1 MCVWLSIFNTGEN
14 TILQYLTFVDRLQLS
29 TNMRPLLGRYASS
42 YPSAYYVGY
51 ATYNMNIY
59 QRVQSNGRSII
70 FVVVKSLGLIVLT
83 LLPLFAKANGYQL
96 FEENGKKG
104 IKNEQGQVIIPPSFE
119 ALGWS
124 DGSFSVIGNVTG
136 YRIGHSWGVINLKKE
151 FVTKAE
157 YETLVYAGGDNII
170 ARKKI
175 SPVAVKVGTLNLQ
188 GENKIPFVYDGIQ
201 INGLRAIV
209 FNLVNGKFWYGL
221 TDFQNNVL
229 LPVSFKNIFSL
240 GTLRF
245 AVQNPQNKMALYNEQ
260 GRAVT
265 DFSID
270 SISSFY
276 KGYAIIYENLLQG
289 LMDREGQIK
298 LKPIYQSIKINAEGK
313 IFARLPSEWVWLT
326 PKNEIVKKFMADS
339 LQPLANGHQ
348 LVTRGD
354 KMGVVDKDFKIV
366 IPIVYQKLQP
376 TNNGFIAEKNGK
388 LGAITLQEKE
398 VVPFIY
404 DHLEAQGNLF
414 EAFTTS
420 IGWQLVNENN
430 VVVTDKYYQ
439 SISKIREE
447 GFLVTHRN
455 YAGWLDNAGK
465 EVVHCVYDSIISM
478 KDNLVSVKFR
488 GQYGIIDKNDR
499 WVVPPQVYPIQLI
512 SSTHYLLK
520 QPGQSFLKTIEGQII
535 YFTPNKTSFE
545 KDYWLEHLPNGGD
558 RKISYEGIALPSAIQ
573 PQTENVQY
581 VFKESEGFRGVQ
593 KDGKFGFVDAKGKLR
608 IANRYDSIGDFHEGL
623 AAIKLIGKWGFL
635 NAQDKIAVHPNY
647 EWVDR
652 FNGGVC
658 IAKQRGKFGMID
670 ATGKAIL
677 EFRYDAINR
686 LPNGQLEIVANQK
699 KGRASAEGKIEI
711 ETRFNY
717 LAEVENGSL
726 IASQEGLF
734 GVVDRH
740 GLSVVPLNYSA
751 LIYQHQ
757 PNLYLG
763 LQKNHEKEIFLGQ

>member
-1 MCVWLSIFNTGEN
+1 LAKCAYGYRFLALAKIQSCNISLLWIGCNFTIQGNTS
-14 TILQYLTFVDRLQLS
+14 FV
-29 TNMRPLLGRYASS
+29 
-42 YPSAYYVGY
+42 
-51 ATYNMNIY
+51 
-59 QRVQSNGRSII
+59 I

-83 LLPLFAKANGYQL
+83 LFPLFAKANGYQL

-136 YRIGHSWGVINLKKE
+136 YRLAHYWGIINLKKE

-170 ARKKI
+170 ARKKL

-188 GENKIPFVYDGIQ
+188 GENKIPFAYDGIQ
-201 INGLRAIV
+201 ISGLRAIV

-221 TDFQNNVL
+221 TDLQNNVL
-229 LPVSFKNIFSL
+229 LPVLFKNIFSL

-289 LMDREGQIK
+289 LMDREGQVK
-298 LKPIYQSIKINAEGK
+298 LKPIYQSIKINDEGK
-313 IFARLPSEWVWLT
+313 IVG
-326 PKNEIVKKFMADS
+326 KFMADN

-354 KMGVVDKDFKIV
+354 KIGVVDQDFKIV
-366 IPIVYQKLQP
+366 VSIRYQKLQP
-376 TNNGFIAEKNGK
+376 IANGFIAAKNGK
-388 LGAITLQEKE
+388 LGAITSHEK
-398 VVPFIY
+398 VIVPFIY
-404 DHLEAQGNLF
+404 NRLNAAGNLF

-420 IGWQLVNENN
+420 IGWQLVDENN
-430 VVVTDKYYQ
+430 VVMTDKYYQ
-439 SISKIREE
+439 SISKLPEE

-455 YAGWLDNAGK
+455 YAGWLDNTGK
-465 EVVHCVYDSIISM
+465 EVVHCVYDSIISI

-488 GQYGIIDKNDR
+488 GQYGIIDKNER

-512 SSTHYLLK
+512 NSTHYLVK
-520 QPGQSFLKTIEGQII
+520 QSEQSFLKTIEGQII

-545 KDYWLEHLPNGGD
+545 KNYWLEHLPNGSD
-558 RKISYEGIALPSAIQ
+558 RKISYQGIALPSAIQ
-573 PQTENVQY
+573 PQIENVQY
-581 VFKESEGFRGVQ
+581 VFNESEGFRGVQ

-635 NAQDKIAVHPNY
+635 NAQDKIAIHPNY

-652 FNGGVC
+652 FRGGVC
-658 IAKQRGKFGMID
+658 MAKQRGKFGMID
-670 ATGKAIL
+670 ASGKPIL

-686 LPNGQLEIVANQK
+686 LPNGRLEIIANQK

-711 ETRFNY
+711 EPRFDY
-717 LAEVENGSL
+717 LREVENGRL

-734 GVVDRH
+734 GVISME
-740 GLSVVPLNYSA
+740 GLS
-751 LIYQHQ
+751 LIPIQYHRLHLD
-757 PNLYLG
+757 NSG
-763 LQKNHEKEIFLGQ
+763 KFFIGMINEKMKEVSID

>member
-1 MCVWLSIFNTGEN
+1 M
-14 TILQYLTFVDRLQLS
+14 
-29 TNMRPLLGRYASS
+29 
-42 YPSAYYVGY
+42 
-51 ATYNMNIY
+51 
-59 QRVQSNGRSII
+59 
-70 FVVVKSLGLIVLT
+70 KSLGLIVLV

-136 YRIGHSWGVINLKKE
+136 YRVGHSWGVINLKKE

-170 ARKKI
+170 ARKKL
-175 SPVAVKVGTLNLQ
+175 SPVAAKVGTLNLQ

-201 INGLRAIV
+201 ISGLRAIV

-276 KGYAIIYENLLQG
+276 NGYAIIYENLLQG
-289 LMDREGQIK
+289 LMDRQGQIK
-298 LKPIYQSIKINAEGK
+298 LKPIYQSIKMNAEGK
-313 IFARLPSEWVWLT
+313 IVARLPSEWVWLN

-339 LQPLANGHQ
+339 LQPLANDHQ

-354 KMGVVDKDFKIV
+354 KMGVVDQDFKIV
-366 IPIVYQKLQP
+366 IPMVYQKLQP
-376 TNNGFIAEKNGK
+376 TSNGFIAEKNGK
-388 LGAITLQEKE
+388 LGAITLNEKLII
-398 VVPFIY
+398 PFIY
-404 DHLEAQGNLF
+404 DRLNAAGNVF
-414 EAFTTS
+414 EAFTKS
-420 IGWQLVNENN
+420 IGWQLVDENN

-439 SISKIREE
+439 SMSKMPEE

-455 YAGWLDNAGK
+455 YAGWLDNTGK
-465 EVVHCVYDSIISM
+465 EVVHCVYDSIIDI
-478 KDNLVSVKFR
+478 KENLVSIKFR
-488 GQYGIIDKNDR
+488 SQYGIIDKNDR
-499 WVVPPQVYPIQLI
+499 WIVPPQVYPIQLI
-512 SSTHYLLK
+512 NPTHYLLK
-520 QPGQSFLKTIEGQII
+520 QSGQSFLKTMEGGIV

-545 KDYWLEHLPNGGD
+545 KEYLVEHLPNGSD
-558 RKISYEGIALPSAIQ
+558 RKISYEGIAFPSAIQ

-581 VFKESEGFRGVQ
+581 VFKDSEGFWGVQ

-608 IANRYDSIGDFHEGL
+608 IANRYDSIADFHEGL

-635 NAQDKIAVHPNY
+635 NRQDKIVIHPNY
-647 EWVDR
+647 EWVGS
-652 FNGGVC
+652 FSGGVC
-658 IAKQRGKFGMID
+658 IAKQRGKYGMID
-670 ATGKAIL
+670 ASGKIIL
-677 EFRYDAINR
+677 DFKYEVINR
-686 LPNGQLEIVANQK
+686 LPNGRLEIELNHK
-699 KGRASAEGKIEI
+699 KGRATAEGKIEI
-711 ETRFNY
+711 EPRFD
-717 LAEVENGSL
+717 LLQEVDSKNL
-726 IASQEGLF
+726 IASQQGLF
-734 GVVDRH
+734 GVVDQQ
-740 GLSVVPLNYSA
+740 GLSIIPLHYQA
-751 LIYQHQ
+751 LMYYKQT
-757 PNLYLG
+757 NLFVC
-763 LQKNHEKEIFLGQ
+763 LQKSEEKEINF